1 MEHPHPRSLC
11 TPILSMEFL
20 ETHVVAEIPRF
31 HAARRPDAMALTF
44 EDRIVTFRELDAASS
59 AIAQGL
65 IAAGLEPG
73 ARIATFAKDS
83 HETFELLFGIGKARG
98 VVTGINWRL
107 AAREVRYILEDG
119 EVEALFVDAERVPMI
134 AAMRADLPWLKLIV
148 VLGDQPAPELGPNF
162 AAWLAA
168 QNPADPKLSLDRE
181 DVYAQLYTSGT
192 TGNPKGVRLANRSFF
207 AILASM
213 RAVGDPWIGWTP
225 DDIALHNVPTFHIA
239 GLWWAMTA
247 LSNGAGGV
255 IMPEF
260 VPKEVHRLVPKFRV
274 TKACLVPAMIQM
286 TLAEPGVEDVDWDS
300 LGHIVYGGSPIP
312 KVLLKR
318 SLEVFECGLAQI
330 YGLTETGNTAV
341 CLRPED
347 HAEDELLMAAGRPYP
362 GVQMKIIDEAG
373 NELGPGQI
381 GEVCLHSPAN
391 MVEYWH
397 LPEATAKTLIDGW
410 IHTGDAGYTNERG
423 YLFVCDRIK
432 DMILCAAENI
442 YPAEIESVLTAFPG
456 VLEVAV
462 IGIPD
467 ERWGESV
474 HAILVPKPGADP
486 IRKRALLAHCRE
498 HLADFKVPTSIE
510 IRTENLP
517 RTPSGKIKKTILR
530 KPYWEG
536 RDRQV

>member
-1 MEHPHPRSLC
+1 
-11 TPILSMEFL
+11 
-20 ETHVVAEIPRF
+20 
-31 HAARRPDAMALTF
+31 
-44 EDRIVTFRELDAASS
+44 
-59 AIAQGL
+59 
-65 IAAGLEPG
+65 
-73 ARIATFAKDS
+73 
-83 HETFELLFGIGKARG
+83 
-98 VVTGINWRL
+98 
-107 AAREVRYILEDG
+107 
-119 EVEALFVDAERVPMI
+119 
-134 AAMRADLPWLKLIV
+134 LPWLKRIV

>member
-1 MEHPHPRSLC
+1 
-11 TPILSMEFL
+11 
-20 ETHVVAEIPRF
+20 
-31 HAARRPDAMALTF
+31 
-44 EDRIVTFRELDAASS
+44 
-59 AIAQGL
+59 
-65 IAAGLEPG
+65 
-73 ARIATFAKDS
+73 
-83 HETFELLFGIGKARG
+83 
-98 VVTGINWRL
+98 
-107 AAREVRYILEDG
+107 VRYILEDG

>member
-1 MEHPHPRSLC
+1 MEH
-11 TPILSMEFL
+11 L
-20 ETHVVAEIPRF
+20 EEQLVAEIPRF

-44 EDRIVTFRELDAASS
+44 EDTVVTFAELDAASS
-59 AIAQGL
+59 RIANGL
-65 IAAGLEPG
+65 LAAGLEPG
-73 ARIATFAKDS
+73 ARVATFAKDS
-83 HETFELLFGIGKARG
+83 HETFELLFGIAKAGG
-98 VVTGINWRL
+98 VVTGVNWRL

-119 EVEALFVDAERVPMI
+119 EVEALFVDPARADMI
-134 AAMRADLPWLKLIV
+134 AALRAELPRLELIV
-148 VLGDQPAPELGPNF
+148 VLGAGDVSLGPRF
-162 AAWLAA
+162 ADWKADQDA
-168 QNPADPKLSLDRE
+168 ADPRLPAHRD

-260 VPKEVHRLVPKFRV
+260 IPAEVHRLVPLHGV

-286 TLAEPGVEDVDWDS
+286 TLAEPGAESVDWDT
-300 LGHIVYGGSPIP
+300 LDHIVYGGSPIP
-312 KVLLKR
+312 KVLLQR

-347 HAEDELLMAAGRPYP
+347 HFEDELLTAAGRPYP
-362 GVQMKIIDEAG
+362 GVQMKIIDADG
-373 NELGPGQI
+373 GELGPGEI

-397 LPEATAKTLIDGW
+397 LPDATAETLKDGW

-423 YLFVCDRIK
+423 YLFVCDRLK
-432 DMILCAAENI
+432 DMILSAAENI

-456 VLEVAV
+456 VLEAAV

-474 HAILVPKPGADP
+474 HAIVVPKEGAEAP
-486 IRKRALLAHCRE
+486 RKRALLAHCRE
-498 HLADFKVPTSIE
+498 HLADFKVPTSLD

-517 RTPSGKIKKTILR
+517 RTPSGKIKKTVLR
-530 KPYWEG
+530 EPFWAG
-536 RDRQV
+536 RDRKV

>member
-1 MEHPHPRSLC
+1 MEH
-11 TPILSMEFL
+11 L
-20 ETHVVAEIPRF
+20 EEQLVAEIPRF

-44 EDRIVTFRELDAASS
+44 EDTVVTFAELDAASS
-59 AIAQGL
+59 RIANGL
-65 IAAGLEPG
+65 LAAGLEPG
-73 ARIATFAKDS
+73 ARVATFAKDN
-83 HETFELLFGIGKARG
+83 HETFELLFGIAKAG
-98 VVTGINWRL
+98 CVVTGVNWRL

-119 EVEALFVDAERVPMI
+119 EVEALFVDPARADMI
-134 AAMRADLPWLKLIV
+134 ASLRTELPRLKLIV
-148 VLGDQPAPELGPNF
+148 VLDAGAEPLGPRF
-162 AAWLAA
+162 ADWKANLDA
-168 QNPADPKLSLDRE
+168 ADPQLPASRD
-181 DVYAQLYTSGT
+181 DVFAQLYTSGT

-213 RAVGDPWIGWTP
+213 RAASDPWIGWTP

-260 VPKEVHRLVPKFRV
+260 IPAEVHRLVPLHGV

-286 TLAEPGVEDVDWDS
+286 TLAEPGVEDVDWDT
-300 LGHIVYGGSPIP
+300 LDHIVYGGSPIP
-312 KVLLKR
+312 KVLLER
-318 SLEVFECGLAQI
+318 SMEVFECGLAQI

-347 HAEDELLMAAGRPYP
+347 HFEDELLTAAGRPYP
-362 GVQMKIIDEAG
+362 GVQMKIIDADG
-373 NELGPGQI
+373 GELGPGQI

-397 LPEATAKTLIDGW
+397 LPDATAKTLRDGW

-423 YLFVCDRIK
+423 YLFVCDRLK
-432 DMILCAAENI
+432 DMIISAAENI

-456 VLEVAV
+456 VLEAAV

-474 HAILVPKPGADP
+474 HAIVVPKEGAEAP
-486 IRKRALLAHCRE
+486 RKRALLAHCRE
-498 HLADFKVPTSIE
+498 HLADFKVPNSLD
-510 IRTENLP
+510 IRPENLP
-517 RTPSGKIKKTILR
+517 RTPSGKIKKTVLR
-530 KPYWEG
+530 EPYWAG
-536 RDRQV
+536 RDRKV